1 MHGLTRTLS
10 ARAWAEHAGSRT
22 RAHHTQCWASLH
34 RVRGSRNPSRGLKVD
49 QYFLKT
55 DDVDVEMWMWM
66 WMWMA
71 TSCDICDSSH
81 MAQRM
86 MMSHYNCTAI
96 IY

>member
-1 MHGLTRTLS
+1 M
-10 ARAWAEHAGSRT
+10 
-22 RAHHTQCWASLH
+22 
-34 RVRGSRNPSRGLKVD
+34 RVRERARITRSVGQVCIASEGRNPSRGLKVD

-55 DDVDVEMWMWM
+55 DDVDVEMRMWM